1 MGRQLYESQPIYRDV
16 IDQCDAQLR
25 ELGHGSPE
33 SSLLQVL
40 YQDDSDSP
48 QINNTHWTQPAIFA
62 CQMGLVKLLQS
73 WNLNPDIVLGH
84 SVGQYAAACVA
95 GIMSWESG
103 LRLIAERGRLIGELP
118 HGGLTVSYTHLT
130 LPTIYSV

>member
-1 MGRQLYESQPIYRDV
+1 
-16 IDQCDAQLR
+16 
-25 ELGHGSPE
+25 
-33 SSLLQVL
+33 
-40 YQDDSDSP
+40 
-48 QINNTHWTQPAIFA
+48 
-62 CQMGLVKLLQS
+62 MGLVKLLQS

-118 HGGLTVSYTHLT
+118 HGGLMMAIFAPTNAIAPLIDNDDTVSIAAHNGTCLLYTS
-130 LPTIYSV
+130 PSPRD